1 MSDFENK
8 PVFLYE
14 LVGMIFIIILG
25 SLLHF
30 TFEWSGY
37 QPLVGVFSAVN
48 ESVWE
53 HLKLGF
59 WPTLLYAIIEYRFLR
74 KYARNFF
81 LGKAVGI
88 YIIPIVIM
96 FTFYSYT
103 VFLEENLFVDILTF
117 IMAVVIGQLASYKVL
132 TYRKLPEKL
141 DRISLVALVVLGLA
155 FIIFTFYPPSLTIFQ
170 DPVSG
175 EYGIVNHFH

>member
-1 MSDFENK
+1 MSRVENRL
-8 PVFLYE
+8 VLVYE

-30 TFEWSGY
+30 TFESSGY
-37 QPLVGVFSAVN
+37 QPLVGIFSAVN

-59 WPTLLYAIIEYRFLR
+59 WPTLLYAIIECKYLR
-74 KYARNFF
+74 KHTNNFF

-88 YIIPIVIM
+88 YTIPIVITI
-96 FTFYSYT
+96 TFYSYNAL
-103 VFLEENLFVDILTF
+103 LEENLLIDILTF
-117 IMAVVIGQLASYKVL
+117 IIAVIIGQLASYKLL

-141 DRISLVALVVLGLA
+141 NIISLVALAVLGLA
-155 FIIFTFYPPSLTIFQ
+155 FIIFTFYPPSLPLFQ

-175 EYGIVNHFH
+175 EYGIVNHSH